1 MHVNRYE
8 AARKCTCY
16 SFSSLGQWNGKLP
29 RDSSPSS
36 ASSFTHHRMFT
47 SHPKNDHLTTQCDS
61 PVRSHF
67 VMFYVLPGMQQ
78 VPTYFRFSVS
88 LRMQSHCCEFSFS
101 PFFHRLCLFDSIS
114 ELGNNVSRFADVG
127 KVFFWFLFAFYSV
140 HRLLQISPKRKA
152 LWRVKGANKCVY
164 EVYAE

>member
-101 PFFHRLCLFDSIS
+101 PFFHRLCPFVFVWFDFWTWQQCFSLRWCWKGFFLIFVCILFRSS
-114 ELGNNVSRFADVG
+114 FATNIV
-127 KVFFWFLFAFYSV
+127 KTKSV
-140 HRLLQISPKRKA
+140 MKS
-152 LWRVKGANKCVY
+152 
-164 EVYAE
+164 